1 MDEEDPVDLKPQIE
15 EAARPLCARVSKFVH
30 MFVPSLCTYASIRC
44 AFALT
49 RLPRWALNL
58 FLTNQNKML
67 CASRY
72 SRGVHFRLNAHDANE
87 CIVHFDVSTLSLTSQ
102 SQQWQSYMA
111 CTERVKADKTGEAHC
126 TGQYLDFWACLD
138 S

>member
-30 MFVPSLCTYASIRC
+30 MFVPSLCTYA
-44 AFALT
+44 
-49 RLPRWALNL
+49 
-58 FLTNQNKML
+58 
-67 CASRY
+67 Y
-72 SRGVHFRLNAHDANE
+72 DANE